1 MAAQEVVML
10 LKSSVLMLLGAT
22 LIGGV
27 AICDWCET
35 PTALAATASA
45 AEARTAHALNAQAPM
60 TPTLD
65 SLQKVTLHVE
75 GMTCG
80 GCTLAT
86 RKVLTRLDG
95 VEKAVVTYQPPRAVV
110 TFDPQKVTVPQ
121 MIAAIMTLGYRATV
135 AS

>member
-1 MAAQEVVML
+1 ML
-10 LKSSVLMLLGAT
+10 VKSSMLMLFGAT
-22 LIGGV
+22 LVGGV

-35 PTALAATASA
+35 PTALAA
-45 AEARTAHALNAQAPM
+45 EQARNAHALKAQAPM
-60 TPTLD
+60 TPTRD
-65 SLQKVTLHVE
+65 TLQNVTLHVE

-95 VEKAVVTYQPPRAVV
+95 VEKALVTYEPPRAVV
-110 TFDPQKVTVPQ
+110 TFDPRRVTVSQ
-121 MIAAIMTLGYRATV
+121 MIAAIKTLGYRATV